1 MSSKMYNM
9 NFWDKI
15 YKKMMIWNWWNEID
29 KVKLKKWNWKN
40 ENDEMKL
47 KKWNWFDKIDL
58 IKLI

>member
-15 YKKMMIWNWWNEID
+15 DENMMIWNWWNEM
-29 KVKLKKWNWKN
+29 KLIKWNGKN

-47 KKWNWFDKIDL
+47 IKWNWFDKIDL